1 MPETDPPPAPAR
13 RKSRLVPVLAVVA
26 LIVLA
31 LGVVWWWYNRP
42 IEPVVLDAA
51 EIAAVEAKIE
61 AIQPSDDGP
70 AYERGSK
77 EIVLTERELN
87 GLLNQNTSLG
97 KSVKLELTRNAV
109 HARIE
114 TDLNPEIP
122 IVGGKR
128 LRARARFFV
137 SKTPGQPALTLDDV
151 TVWGISLPNDWLGGI
166 KGHDLLEEASGGKI
180 SGVEEFSVEPGKLI
194 IRLEE

>member
-61 AIQPSDDGP
+61 
-70 AYERGSK
+70 
-77 EIVLTERELN
+77 LN
-87 GLLNQNTSLG
+87 GLLTQNTSLG

-114 TDLNPEIP
+114 TDLDPEIP

-194 IRLEE
+194 IRLED